1 MFAAARARLRGR
13 SPRPSAAI
21 SRAAAARRTR
31 GPAFTSATRGGAP
44 SQPLEGANPSHPD
57 LHSFDTQQFT
67 LDLQVTAIT
76 AERPARRY
84 HAMAGDARIGAG
96 THDGADRARRPRVP
110 RKRGDVAVGR
120 DAPGR
125 DPAHRRQ
132 HARAKLTQRPTMILA
147 RSVNPPRSCSSY

>member
-31 GPAFTSATRGGAP
+31 GPAFTSATRGWAP
-44 SQPLEGANPSHPD
+44 SQPLEGANQPHPD

-76 AERPARRY
+76 AERPAPPY
-84 HAMAGDARIGAG
+84 HAMPGDARIGAG
-96 THDGADRARRPRVP
+96 PHNRAYRAGRP
-110 RKRGDVAVGR
+110 
-120 DAPGR
+120 
-125 DPAHRRQ
+125 
-132 HARAKLTQRPTMILA
+132 
-147 RSVNPPRSCSSY
+147 